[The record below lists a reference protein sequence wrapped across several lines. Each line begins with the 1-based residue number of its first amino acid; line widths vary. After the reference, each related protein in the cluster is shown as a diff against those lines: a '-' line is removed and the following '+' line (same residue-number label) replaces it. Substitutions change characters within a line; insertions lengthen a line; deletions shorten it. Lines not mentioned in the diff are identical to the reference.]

1 MAAAP
6 PTSVLIV
13 DDEPFMLR
21 LLQRT
26 LSQLGVSGVTTRDS
40 AHAALQE
47 LEDSQT
53 MPDLILLDLNM
64 PGMDGVEFIRRLAN
78 LHYTGALILVSG
90 EDQHILESIDKLV
103 QAHGIHSL
111 GHLSKPIDPEALAAR
126 IGNWATSSAGG
137 RWLPR
142 KACRPDELR
151 EAIASGALVNFYQPV
166 VAVASGD
173 LIGVEAL
180 PRWPFADGTAMYPEQ
195 FIGVAERHGLIG
207 ELTDAMLSA
216 AFAQARA
223 WRDCGLPLQLSVE
236 VSIASMIRLGF
247 PDVVMNHADAAGVP
261 PDSVVLAVRES
272 QLMANLSSE
281 LDVFNRLRL
290 KRFHLTIDEFGAGH
304 SSLTQLRDIPFDGI
318 KVHRSFVHGAAAN
331 DKLRAIYGASL
342 AVGKALRMK
351 VIADGVEDRADWEL
365 LRRTGCDLA
374 QGALIARP
382 MLGENVADWAATW
395 QARRRDRVTSTN

>member
-1 MAAAP
+1 MHCYMGVANGNGPATGKAEMPAAP
-6 PTSVLIV
+6 PTSVLVV

-21 LLQRT
+21 LLHRT

-40 AHAALQE
+40 AHVALQE
-47 LEDSQT
+47 LEVSRT
-53 MPDLILLDLNM
+53 LPDLILLDLNM

-90 EDQHILESIDKLV
+90 EDQHILESIHKLV
-103 QAHGIHSL
+103 QAHGMHSL
-111 GHLSKPIDPEALAAR
+111 GHLCKPIEPEALAAR
-126 IGNWATSSAGG
+126 IGHWATSGESG
-137 RWLPR
+137 RQAPR
-142 KACRPDELR
+142 RVCRPEELR
-151 EAIASGALVNFYQPV
+151 DAITNGALVNYYQPV

-180 PRWPFADGTAMYPEQ
+180 PRWPFEDGTAMYPEQ

-207 ELTDAMLSA
+207 ELTNTMLSA

-223 WRDCGLPLQLSVE
+223 WRDCGLALQLSVE

-247 PDVVMNHADAAGVP
+247 PDAVMNHAAAAGVP
-261 PDSVVLAVRES
+261 PDSVVLEVRES
-272 QLMANLSSE
+272 QLMANLSNE

-290 KRFHLTIDEFGAGH
+290 KRFHLTINEFGAGH

-342 AVGKALRMK
+342 AVGT
-351 VIADGVEDRADWEL
+351 D
-365 LRRTGCDLA
+365 
-374 QGALIARP
+374 
-382 MLGENVADWAATW
+382 
-395 QARRRDRVTSTN
+395 